1 MIRRIQMR
9 ITQFS
14 KLCKTAAIAA
24 ITSAAI
30 VSGQAFAKSAV
41 VTDQAGMTVYTFDK
55 DRVGK
60 SVCYGGCAST
70 WPPVA
75 AADIPPGPEFGPVAR
90 ADGTQQA
97 GYRGKPLYLFSGDK
111 EPGDTSGNN
120 IQNVWHVIPRSAVSG
135 ASNEPETIWRGA
147 GYR

>member
-1 MIRRIQMR
+1 MR
-9 ITQFS
+9 TTRLS
-14 KLCKTAAIAA
+14 KLYKTAAVAA

-30 VSGQAFAKSAV
+30 MSGQAFAQSAV

-55 DRVGK
+55 DPAGK

-75 AADIPPGPEFGPVAR
+75 AADIPLGPDFGPVAR
-90 ADGTQQA
+90 ADGTPQA

-111 EPGDTSGNN
+111 EPGDTSGDN
-120 IQNVWHVIPRSAVSG
+120 IQNVWHVIPRSAVSSAG
-135 ASNEPETIWRGA
+135 SEPETIWRGA